1 MAFQDPASLINLEG
15 FGVSPRAEP
24 AGDWPRLHTRNDTT
38 GTNSTYPTV
47 NLFIDDDGSSAW
59 KYVASVVTACA
70 DQTVYALQCTAGP
83 TSTYIAGNY
92 FTEVCDSTKVV
103 TVTEGPSHYIQ
114 SLSTELAVGGTEV
127 TLVATDNCALSGT
140 TAAVCTTAA
149 TASAG
154 RTTTSSTTA
163 STYSGTSFGR
173 YDVPITAGA
182 EKTANPTGTCAP
194 SSAAS
199 GLNTKGLAVWAL
211 ASVVGAVGFL
221 TAV

>member
-1 MAFQDPASLINLEG
+1 MAFPDSASLINLEG
-15 FGVSPRAEP
+15 FGVSSRAEP
-24 AGDWPRLHTRNDTT
+24 AGDWRRLHTRNDTT

-47 NLFIDDDGSSAW
+47 NLFIDDNGSSAW

-92 FTEVCDSTKVV
+92 FTKVCDSTKVV
-103 TVTEGPSHYIQ
+103 KGPSHYIQ

-173 YDVPITAGA
+173 HDVTITAGA

-194 SSAAS
+194 SSASAAS
-199 GLNTKGLAVWAL
+199 GLNAKELAVWAL
-211 ASVVGAVGFL
+211 AGVIGAVGFL